1 MEPQGAEVPSMLDYN
16 IRRMGLEALLAVGSI
31 ELLDHLLG

>member
-1 MEPQGAEVPSMLDYN
+1 MEPQEAEVPSMLDYN
-16 IRRMGLEALLAVGSI
+16 ISRIGLEPSLAVGSI